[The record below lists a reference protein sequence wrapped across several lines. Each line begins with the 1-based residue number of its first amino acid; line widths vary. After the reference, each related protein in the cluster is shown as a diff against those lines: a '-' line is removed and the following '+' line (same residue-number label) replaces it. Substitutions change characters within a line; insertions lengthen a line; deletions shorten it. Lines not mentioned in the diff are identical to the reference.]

1 MLPPTPPHIRGIS
14 CTVNL
19 VCCFVPDGDGIAM
32 VEGITH
38 SVLVVREHARHS
50 SI

>member
-14 CTVNL
+14 CSVNL
-19 VCCFVPDGDGIAM
+19 VCCFVPDGDGITM

-38 SVLVVREHARHS
+38 SIRVVREYAS
-50 SI
+50 